1 VSHRSFPS
9 SNALAAALAGALL
22 AFSGQALGQ
31 ACCAGG
37 SAITPARLQLHE
49 DWAIGLET
57 HATVITGSFLGTS
70 YVSSPS
76 GSNEVDLQE
85 DLLATARFL
94 ERGQVSLDVPVLATY
109 RADTG
114 ISDFGGGLGDINL
127 GARWDFITAAESV
140 HFPGIAVLLGVT
152 VPTGRPADAPSAS
165 ALAANATGIGAFQLN
180 GGVALEKIFGDHV
193 LVDLTGLVSQRLPRT
208 VEVAGQTIQE
218 TLGLQLFAIAAVGW
232 VFNSGIGVAV
242 SGTFTGE
249 LDAVLNGARVPQS
262 GRSLTTISLSGS
274 LPINDNWRLQGS
286 IFDDPQI
293 SGLGA
298 NQPIGTGLTF
308 TVLRT
313 WS

>member
-1 VSHRSFPS
+1 M
-9 SNALAAALAGALL
+9 GALL
-22 AFSGQALGQ
+22 LASGPALGQ

-49 DWAIGLET
+49 DFAIGFET
-57 HATVITGSFLGTS
+57 HATVITGAFVGTNYFS
-70 YVSSPS
+70 NPP
-76 GSNEVDLQE
+76 GSNEVDLEE

-94 ERGQVSLDVPVLATY
+94 ERGQVSLDVPGLATY

-127 GARWDFITAAESV
+127 GARWDFITAAESL
-140 HFPGIAVLLGVT
+140 HLPGIAVLLGVT

-180 GGVALEKIFGDHV
+180 GGVALEKIFGRH
-193 LVDLTGLVSQRLPRT
+193 LLADLTGLVSQRLPRT
-208 VEVAGQTIQE
+208 VDIGGQTIQE

-232 VFNSGIGVAV
+232 AFDSGIGVALA
-242 SGTFTGE
+242 GTFTGE

-262 GRSLTTISLSGS
+262 GRSLTTISLSGN
-274 LPINDNWRLQGS
+274 LPLSDDWRLQGS
-286 IFDDPQI
+286 LFDDPQI

-298 NQPIGTGLTF
+298 NQPIGVGLTF

>member
-1 VSHRSFPS
+1 MAWP
-9 SNALAAALAGALL
+9 AG
-22 AFSGQALGQ
+22 ALGQ

-57 HATVITGSFLGTS
+57 HATTITGSFQGPDGTG
-70 YVSSPS
+70 YVPNPP
-76 GSNEVDLQE
+76 GTGEVDLEE
-85 DLLATARFL
+85 DVLATARFL
-94 ERGQVSLDVPVLATY
+94 ERGQVSLDIPFLATY
-109 RADTG
+109 RYDPG
-114 ISDFGGGLGDINL
+114 ITDFGGGVGDINL
-127 GARWDFITAAESV
+127 GARWDFITAAESL
-140 HFPGIAVLLGVT
+140 HLPGIAVLAGVT

-165 ALAANATGIGAFQLN
+165 ALAANATGIGAYQLT
-180 GGVALEKIFGDHV
+180 GGVALEKIFGTHL

-208 VEVAGQTIQE
+208 VEIGGQTIQE

-232 VFNSGIGVAV
+232 AFDNGIGVAV

-249 LDAVLNGARVPQS
+249 LDAVLNGERVPDS
-262 GRSLTTISLSGS
+262 GRSLTTISLSGT
-274 LPINDNWRLQGS
+274 LPITDDWRLQGS
-286 IFDDPQI
+286 LFDDPQI

>member
-1 VSHRSFPS
+1 
-9 SNALAAALAGALL
+9 
-22 AFSGQALGQ
+22 
-31 ACCAGG
+31 
-37 SAITPARLQLHE
+37 
-49 DWAIGLET
+49 
-57 HATVITGSFLGTS
+57 
-70 YVSSPS
+70 
-76 GSNEVDLQE
+76 
-85 DLLATARFL
+85 LATARFL